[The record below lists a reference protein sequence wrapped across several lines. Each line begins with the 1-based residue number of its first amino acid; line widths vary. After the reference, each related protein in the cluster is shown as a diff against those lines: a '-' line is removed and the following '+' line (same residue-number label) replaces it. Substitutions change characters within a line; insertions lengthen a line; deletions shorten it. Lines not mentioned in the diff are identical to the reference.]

1 MEVRELLSK
10 YDFPGDDTPI
20 IAGSAR
26 LALEGDQSD
35 IGVPAIIKLVD
46 SGGWGQAG
54 YLKEPKVTDEIK
66 SFRLGGQRDLNLGF
80 ISRVD
85 LGANYTERENLAK
98 ARNDRLRKGPVI
110 MMALTK
116 GGQDPDDPKMLV
128 RGFLVE
134 FFATAMLVAVI
145 GLAGSGHGRL
155 RRFLT
160 LLAMVAFMNLGTHM
174 LYWAFMYAP
183 NAWTAVLVFDTTV
196 GWTLAGL
203 PAVFLM
209 RCMREG
215 DTAAA

>member
-1 MEVRELLSK
+1 MPIRYLLSVVLGTVLVFVWGGVMWAGGM
-10 YDFPGDDTPI
+10 YERWMPPMPGGDALVQAID
-20 IAGSAR
+20 SA
-26 LALEGDQSD
+26 A
-35 IGVPAIIKLVD
+35 PA
-46 SGGWGQAG
+46 SGMYVYPADPQINAA
-54 YLKEPKVTDEIK
+54 
-66 SFRLGGQRDLNLGF
+66 
-80 ISRVD
+80 
-85 LGANYTERENLAK
+85 ANDTERENLMK
-98 ARNDRLRKGPVI
+98 ARDEKLRKGPVI

-116 GGQDPDDPKMLV
+116 GGQDPNDPKMLV
-128 RGFLVE
+128 RGLLIE

-160 LLAMVAFMNLGTHM
+160 LLALVTFMNLGTHM
-174 LYWAFMYAP
+174 IFWAFMFAP
-183 NAWTAVLVFDTTV
+183 NEWTAVMVFDTAM

>member
-1 MEVRELLSK
+1 MLRRMPIRYLLSVVLGTVLVFVWGGAMWAGGV
-10 YDFPGDDTPI
+10 YERWMPPMPGGDALVQMLD
-20 IAGSAR
+20 SA
-26 LALEGDQSD
+26 APASGMYVYPADPD
-35 IGVPAIIKLVD
+35 INA
-46 SGGWGQAG
+46 A
-54 YLKEPKVTDEIK
+54 
-66 SFRLGGQRDLNLGF
+66 
-80 ISRVD
+80 
-85 LGANYTERENLAK
+85 ANETERENLLK
-98 ARNDRLRKGPVI
+98 ARDDRMRRGPVI

-128 RGFLVE
+128 RGFLIE

-160 LLAMVAFMNLGTHM
+160 LLAIVTFMNLGTHM
-174 LYWAFMYAP
+174 IFWAFMFAP
-183 NAWTAVLVFDTTV
+183 NEWTAVMVFDTTM

-215 DTAAA
+215 DVAAA

>member
-1 MEVRELLSK
+1 MPIRYLLSVVLGTLLVFAFGGAMWAGGM
-10 YDFPGDDTPI
+10 YERWMAPMPGGDAMVQMID
-20 IAGSAR
+20 SA
-26 LALEGDQSD
+26 APSSGMY
-35 IGVPAIIKLVD
+35 VYPADPQIN
-46 SGGWGQAG
+46 AA
-54 YLKEPKVTDEIK
+54 
-66 SFRLGGQRDLNLGF
+66 
-80 ISRVD
+80 
-85 LGANYTERENLAK
+85 ANYTERENLMK
-98 ARNDRLRKGPVI
+98 ARDEKLRRGPVI

-116 GGQDPDDPKMLV
+116 GGQDPNDPKMLV
-128 RGFLVE
+128 RGFLIE

-174 LYWAFMYAP
+174 IYWAFMFAP
-183 NAWTAVLVFDTTV
+183 NAWTAVMVFDTTV